1 MGILVTFFCF
11 PVAHFLSWL
20 TSLFFLVA
28 TDLSSPFLWGKKQSD
43 NNDNSFSLL
52 QVVAQSLAAPDRPTG
67 SFGILPVLSPRIPW
81 ISHSDKSSARGK
93 AHKVQNKL
101 EKGEVISRWEF

>member
-1 MGILVTFFCF
+1 MILLFLLFLSKFSETIVDVLFSIWGMGILVTFFCF

-28 TDLSSPFLWGKKQSD
+28 TDLSSPFLWGKKQPD
-43 NNDNSFSLL
+43 KNDNSFSLL

-67 SFGILPVLSPRIPW
+67 SFGILPVLSPRIP
-81 ISHSDKSSARGK
+81 
-93 AHKVQNKL
+93 
-101 EKGEVISRWEF
+101 